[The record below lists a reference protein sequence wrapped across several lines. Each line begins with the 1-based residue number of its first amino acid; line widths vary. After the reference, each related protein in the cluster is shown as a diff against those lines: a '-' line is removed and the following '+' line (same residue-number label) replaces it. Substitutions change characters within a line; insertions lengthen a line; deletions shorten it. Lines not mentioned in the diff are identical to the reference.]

1 MDIIITIFTIAL
13 RTIWRNRKRS
23 VFTVIAVAVGILSS
37 SFLAAL
43 QGGAR
48 MQLEDDAV
56 TNLLGH
62 ISMADSSYYDER
74 LAVFSVPELS
84 DIERLQVLDLGAA
97 HIIERIRISAI
108 IMTERESA
116 PIELVGIAPAEE
128 KGFSLI
134 GFSQNISGDGRAVR
148 DTEDDGIVLGERLL
162 EDLKTGIGKR
172 VVLLVQDANG
182 KSQERGYRVV
192 GAYKHELLSIE
203 RAYAFT
209 GRSKLQD
216 FVGLNNRVSEQSIF
230 LSDRSKSEEYVP
242 IFANSFAER
251 SVKSWI
257 MREPFLRAVV
267 KLQSGVLLIWYG
279 VVLTAVFF
287 GVLNTLFM
295 AIFEREKEFALYQAL
310 GMNSLLVVLQVVL
323 ETLILLTAGAFVGG
337 IISIIFIKF
346 LSVTGIAL
354 HWFSAGVH
362 LLGLRSM
369 VYPAL
374 SLVDIGIFI
383 VLIFGVC
390 LVGSLFP
397 AMRASRM
404 SPSKGLVK

>member
-1 MDIIITIFTIAL
+1 MDLLLTIFTIAL

-37 SFLAAL
+37 SFLSAL

-48 MQLEDDAV
+48 IQLEDDAV
-56 TNLLGH
+56 INLLGH
-62 ISMADSSYYDER
+62 VSMAHSSYYDER
-74 LAVFSVPELS
+74 LAAFSVPSLS
-84 DIERLQVLDLGAA
+84 ESEKLQIHKLGAS
-97 HIIERIRISAI
+97 HVIERIRITAI

-116 PIELVGIAPAEE
+116 PIELVGISPSEE
-128 KGFSLI
+128 RGFSLI
-134 GFSQNISGDGRAVR
+134 GLSQNISSEGREIL
-148 DTEDDGIVLGERLL
+148 DSEDDGIILGQRML
-162 EDLKTGIGKR
+162 EDLKSGIGRR

-192 GAYKHELLSIE
+192 GAYKHELISIE

-209 GRSKLQD
+209 GLEKLQD
-216 FVGLNNRVSEQSIF
+216 FIGLNNRVSEQSIF

-242 IFANSFAER
+242 VLSSSFTER
-251 SVKSWI
+251 TVKSWI
-257 MREPFLRAVV
+257 EREPFLRAVV

-295 AIFEREKEFALYQAL
+295 AIFEREKEFCLYQAL
-310 GMNSLLVVLQVVL
+310 GMNSLLVILQVVL
-323 ETLILLTAGAFVGG
+323 ETLILLFAGALLGG
-337 IISIIFIKF
+337 ILSVVFIKL

-362 LLGLRSM
+362 LLGLRSV

-390 LVGSLFP
+390 LVGSIFL
-397 AMRASRM
+397 AMWVSRM
-404 SPSKGLVK
+404 SPVKGLVK